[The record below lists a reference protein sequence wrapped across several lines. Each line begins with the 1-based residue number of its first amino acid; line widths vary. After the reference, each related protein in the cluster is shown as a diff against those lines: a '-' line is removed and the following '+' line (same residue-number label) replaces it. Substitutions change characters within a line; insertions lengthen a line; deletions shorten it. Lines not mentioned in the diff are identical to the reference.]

1 MKKKILLLFLAL
13 FLVFLVG
20 IIITMRMIYQT
31 TANLDSLIA
40 LHKVEIIR
48 QELVINVQGVQSNL
62 YTTGT
67 LFGKELDGIVNNV
80 LKLRLAANNCST
92 CHHQPKVAQDI
103 KELQSLTEQ
112 YQEALSYFITSTAD
126 VQRIERLQ
134 SIAADIGDIIIEKSQ
149 RMALIANENLH
160 KRSLE
165 AGWKVQRTK
174 TILVVTIFLAF
185 FVAIA
190 IATYLIKSITKPVAE
205 LIEATRKIKKG
216 ELGYTSSYSG
226 KDEFRELFSSFNEMS
241 MALEKNTNEI
251 LAHMARNQ
259 TILQASIDGFVL
271 FDVTGRILDSNPA
284 LSQMLGY
291 SREELLQMNISD
303 IEGFGLESEADDTWN
318 KVKEAH
324 SLILQLEQC
333 SKSGKVTSVE
343 ISATYAE
350 MEGGGNFFCFIRDIS
365 ERKRM
370 EADQLKMQKLESI
383 GVLAGGVAHDF
394 NNILVGILG
403 YIDLSLIQLDPSNKI
418 HQFLLIAKKASQ
430 RARSLTQQL
439 LTFSKGGAPVKQEL
453 AITEL
458 ITESTSFVLSG
469 SNIKSEYQV
478 SENLL
483 LIEADKGQLSQ
494 VIQNIT
500 INAKQAMPEGG
511 NLTIKAEN
519 VKIAEYD
526 PLPLDPGI
534 MSR

>member
-1 MKKKILLLFLAL
+1 
-13 FLVFLVG
+13 
-20 IIITMRMIYQT
+20 
-31 TANLDSLIA
+31 
-40 LHKVEIIR
+40 
-48 QELVINVQGVQSNL
+48 
-62 YTTGT
+62 
-67 LFGKELDGIVNNV
+67 
-80 LKLRLAANNCST
+80 
-92 CHHQPKVAQDI
+92 
-103 KELQSLTEQ
+103 
-112 YQEALSYFITSTAD
+112 
-126 VQRIERLQ
+126 
-134 SIAADIGDIIIEKSQ
+134 
-149 RMALIANENLH
+149 
-160 KRSLE
+160 
-165 AGWKVQRTK
+165 
-174 TILVVTIFLAF
+174 
-185 FVAIA
+185 
-190 IATYLIKSITKPVAE
+190 
-205 LIEATRKIKKG
+205 
-216 ELGYTSSYSG
+216 
-226 KDEFRELFSSFNEMS
+226 
-241 MALEKNTNEI
+241 
-251 LAHMARNQ
+251 
-259 TILQASIDGFVL
+259 
-271 FDVTGRILDSNPA
+271 
-284 LSQMLGY
+284 
-291 SREELLQMNISD
+291 
-303 IEGFGLESEADDTWN
+303 
-318 KVKEAH
+318 
-324 SLILQLEQC
+324 
-333 SKSGKVTSVE
+333 
-343 ISATYAE
+343 